1 MPIFEFIWIIRQI
14 INIGL
19 VYEIFERLY
28 EKYKVWRKICF
39 YKRKILKAIMTSWH
53 TLRFV
58 NFEMAWEILK
68 KSKHRKSMIKRN
80 TSYYY
85 KTHCY

>member
-1 MPIFEFIWIIRQI
+1 MPIFEFIWIVRQM

-19 VYEIFERLY
+19 VSEIFERLY

-39 YKRKILKAIMTSWH
+39 YKRKILKAIMTKWH

-58 NFEMAWEILK
+58 NFEMTWEILK
-68 KSKHRKSMIKRN
+68 KSKHRKSKIN

-85 KTHCY
+85 RTHRY